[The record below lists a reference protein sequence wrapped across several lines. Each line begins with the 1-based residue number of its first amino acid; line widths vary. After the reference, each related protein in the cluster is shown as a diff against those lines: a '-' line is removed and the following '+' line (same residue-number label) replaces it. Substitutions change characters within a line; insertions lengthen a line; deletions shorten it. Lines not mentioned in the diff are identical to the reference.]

1 MPLSTVS
8 VLWTAPLSG
17 TGCLEF
23 RATVLAGGNVWY
35 SDGGALTLVLC
46 EQPGN
51 ELTDGH
57 DIDPTL
63 TAGNSVS
70 GGGARKVR
78 VARAANDAS
87 SKRRG
92 QGEGQE
98 GACCACGIAKYQL
111 IFESLWPGSGSQ
123 HNDLPN
129 SE

>member
-1 MPLSTVS
+1 M
-8 VLWTAPLSG
+8 TANLD
-17 TGCLEF
+17 LF
-23 RATVLAGGNVWY
+23 IIM
-35 SDGGALTLVLC
+35 LTNIINLHKNKVYYNQL
-46 EQPGN
+46 QWFVIGS

-70 GGGARKVR
+70 GGDARKVR
-78 VARAANDAS
+78 VARAVNDAS

-129 SE
+129 SEQ